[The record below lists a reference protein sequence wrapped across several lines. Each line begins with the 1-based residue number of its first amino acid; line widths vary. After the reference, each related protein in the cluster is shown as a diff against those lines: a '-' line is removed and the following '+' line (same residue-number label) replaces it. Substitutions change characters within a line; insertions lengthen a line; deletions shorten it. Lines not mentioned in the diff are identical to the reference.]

1 MRLLHVLT
9 IIIACFTSAT
19 CVGDTTSELQ
29 SALDQLDSGIQ
40 LLESNDPSARAAMSA
55 AAANLNSVIREYDVR
70 TAEAYHAL
78 GNAHT
83 LNGDLGHA
91 MLAYRRGEQI
101 DPRNIRIKDSIE
113 HIRDQ
118 VQVTVEPS
126 VPNRIRSVL
135 ISWRGIIPRD
145 WIWMS
150 GVGFF
155 IASWCVL
162 ALGIRSKEPKPYRV
176 LGIVLLVAS
185 LFPFTAL
192 WYEWS
197 YTHSNQAVVIIQD
210 DVMAMSGPDDA
221 IYDPVYSEPLQSGVE
236 ASLIESRDQWGK
248 LVLIDG
254 SECWVPL
261 NAIEPI
267 SLRNRVPIFPDSPA
281 GLDPIAG

>member
-1 MRLLHVLT
+1 MRHLHLLAF
-9 IIIACFTSAT
+9 IITACITAHCMGDAT
-19 CVGDTTSELQ
+19 AELQ
-29 SALDQLDSGIQ
+29 SALDQLDTSIE
-40 LLESNDPSARAAMSA
+40 LLESNDPGAPAALSA
-55 AAANLNSVIREYDVR
+55 AAANLDSVMRKYDIH

-78 GNAHT
+78 GNALT

-118 VQVTVEPS
+118 VQVSIEPS
-126 VPNRIRSVL
+126 VPSRIRSAL

-145 WIWMS
+145 LIWMS
-150 GVGFF
+150 AVGFF

-176 LGIVLLVAS
+176 FGVVLLVAS
-185 LFPFTAL
+185 LFPFSAL

-221 IYDPVYSEPLQSGVE
+221 IYDPVYSEPLHSGVE
-236 ASLIESRDQWGK
+236 ASLVESRDQWGK

-261 NAIEPI
+261 NAIEPV
-267 SLRNRVPIFPDSPA
+267 SVTKREPRFPDSPA